1 MQEDLHLTQTYP
13 YSPGLKPKT
22 KPTLDSPALSGLPIP
37 MARAKQY
44 LNTNALW
51 AAVGVRTLRRL
62 GLAHVV
68 ISPGSR
74 STPLAHAFAEEAG
87 IQVTVALD
95 ERSAAFI
102 ALGIAKATRRPAV
115 LLCTSGTA
123 AANYLPAVVEA
134 RLSATPLLVLTA
146 DRPPELRECHSGQ
159 TITQNGIYAGYPVW
173 SAEAAVPSADLGLLR
188 HWRQLLVDAWQR
200 AQSPLA
206 GPVHL
211 NLPFRDPLAPSDAEK
226 GFRMPKGFNVEKF
239 TDSTNGLLTRWIQ
252 AGAPLQ
258 ADHLALFALEGERGV
273 IVVGPHALND
283 RKEETQAVLELSQRT
298 GWPIFADGAGTLRGD
313 LADTGRIVSAYDLI
327 LRDKGLARVLR
338 PKAAVFIGPLPTSKV
353 LRAWLKEADVM
364 AWQIGR
370 PGENTD
376 PTHSRWTRLDARLV
390 PSGERVAT
398 KSSAYSKAWQ
408 AAQKT
413 AAKKLTRIV
422 NVDWPFEGRVVSL
435 LEEALGPDDRLFV
448 GSSMPI
454 RDVEWFYHPPG
465 PGPEI
470 LTNRGAN
477 GIDGTVSTALGAS
490 LDGKR
495 TVLLCGDLTFLHD
508 SNALLSA
515 YGHRG
520 DLTVVVINNQGGGIF
535 NHLAVA
541 KSARFEQLWGTPQA
555 ADLGKLCA
563 AHKVRHDLAGDW
575 NDLRRLLE
583 VRGKGVRVIE
593 VRTDRE
599 ADAAWRQKSFR

>member
-1 MQEDLHLTQTYP
+1 
-13 YSPGLKPKT
+13 
-22 KPTLDSPALSGLPIP
+22 
-37 MARAKQY
+37 MARATKH

-51 AAVGVRTLRRL
+51 ADVGVRTLRRL
-62 GLAHVV
+62 GLTHVV

-74 STPLAHAFAEEAG
+74 STPLAHAFAESAG
-87 IQVTVALD
+87 LHVTVALD
-95 ERSAAFI
+95 ERSAGFI
-102 ALGIAKATRRPAV
+102 ALGIAKATGQPAA

-159 TITQNGIYAGYPVW
+159 TITQNGIYGSYPVW
-173 SAEAAVPSADLGLLR
+173 ATEAAVPSTDLSLLR

-200 AQSPLA
+200 SQGPLA
-206 GPVHL
+206 GPVYL

-226 GFRMPKGFNVEKF
+226 GFKAPTGLNLETF
-239 TDSTNGLLTRWIQ
+239 TSVPPCGIVRPTLTPATVASLLSKT
-252 AGAPLQ
+252 
-258 ADHLALFALEGERGV
+258 ERGV
-273 IVVGPHALND
+273 IVVGPHAFED
-283 RKEETQAVLELSQRT
+283 RDESATALRELSQLT
-298 GWPIFADGAGTLRGD
+298 GWPILADGAGTLRGD
-313 LADTGRIVSAYDLI
+313 LAGDASLVSGYDLI
-327 LRDKGLARVLR
+327 LRDAKAAKALR
-338 PKAAVFIGPLPTSKV
+338 PQAAVFVGPLPTSKI
-353 LRAWLKEADVM
+353 LRAWLKEGDITVI
-364 AWQIGR
+364 QLGR
-370 PGENTD
+370 AGENTD
-376 PTHSRWTRLDARLV
+376 PTHSRWSRLDGQLV
-390 PSGERVAT
+390 PSGDKVSA
-398 KSSAYSKAWQ
+398 KASAYGKAWQ
-408 AAQKT
+408 TAQKT
-413 AAKKLTRIV
+413 AAKQLTRIV

-435 LEEALGPDDRLFV
+435 LDEALGPDDRLFV

-465 PGPEI
+465 PGPEV

-541 KSARFEQLWGTPQA
+541 QSAHFEQLWGTPQA

-563 AHKVRHDLAGDW
+563 AHKVRHDLADDW
-575 NDLRRLLE
+575 NNLRRLLE

-593 VRTDRE
+593 FRTDRE

>member
-1 MQEDLHLTQTYP
+1 
-13 YSPGLKPKT
+13 
-22 KPTLDSPALSGLPIP
+22 
-37 MARAKQY
+37 MARATKH

-51 AAVGVRTLRRL
+51 ADVGVRTLRRL
-62 GLAHVV
+62 GLTHVV

-74 STPLAHAFAEEAG
+74 STPLAHAFAESAG
-87 IQVTVALD
+87 LHVTVALD
-95 ERSAAFI
+95 ERSAGFI
-102 ALGIAKATRRPAV
+102 ALGIAKATGQPAA

-159 TITQNGIYAGYPVW
+159 TITQNGIYGAYPVW
-173 SAEAAVPSADLGLLR
+173 ATEAAVPSTDLSLLR

-200 AQSPLA
+200 SQGPLA

-226 GFRMPKGFNVEKF
+226 GFKAPTGLNLETF
-239 TDSTNGLLTRWIQ
+239 TSVPPCGIVRPTLTPATVASLLSKT
-252 AGAPLQ
+252 
-258 ADHLALFALEGERGV
+258 ERGV
-273 IVVGPHALND
+273 IVVGPHAFED
-283 RKEETQAVLELSQRT
+283 RDESAAALRELSQLT
-298 GWPIFADGAGTLRGD
+298 GWPILADGAGTLRGD
-313 LADTGRIVSAYDLI
+313 LAGDASLVSGYDLI
-327 LRDKGLARVLR
+327 LRDAKAARALR
-338 PKAAVFIGPLPTSKV
+338 PLAAVFLGPLPTSKV
-353 LRAWLKEADVM
+353 LRTWLKEGDITVI
-364 AWQIGR
+364 QLGR
-370 PGENTD
+370 AGENTD
-376 PTHSRWTRLDARLV
+376 PTHSRWSRLDGELV
-390 PSGERVAT
+390 PSGDKVSA
-398 KSSAYSKAWQ
+398 KASAYGKAWQ
-408 AAQKT
+408 TAQKT

-435 LEEALGPDDRLFV
+435 LDEALGPDDRLFV

-465 PGPEI
+465 PGPEV

-541 KSARFEQLWGTPQA
+541 QSARFEQLWGTPQA

-563 AHKVRHDLAGDW
+563 AHKVRHDLADDW

-593 VRTDRE
+593 FRTDRE
-599 ADAAWRQKSFR
+599 ADAAWRQKSFH

>member
-1 MQEDLHLTQTYP
+1 
-13 YSPGLKPKT
+13 
-22 KPTLDSPALSGLPIP
+22 
-37 MARAKQY
+37 MARATKH

-51 AAVGVRTLRRL
+51 ADVGVRTLRRL
-62 GLAHVV
+62 GLTHVV

-74 STPLAHAFAEEAG
+74 STPLAHAFAESAG
-87 IQVTVALD
+87 LHVTVALD
-95 ERSAAFI
+95 ERCAGFI
-102 ALGIAKATRRPAV
+102 ALGIAKATGQPAA

-134 RLSATPLLVLTA
+134 RLAATPLLVLTA

-159 TITQNGIYAGYPVW
+159 TITQNGIYGAYPVW
-173 SAEAAVPSADLGLLR
+173 ATEAAVPSTDLTLLR

-200 AQSPLA
+200 SQGPLA

-226 GFRMPKGFNVEKF
+226 GFKAPTGLNLETF
-239 TDSTNGLLTRWIQ
+239 TSVPPCGIVRPTLTPATVASLLSKT
-252 AGAPLQ
+252 
-258 ADHLALFALEGERGV
+258 ERGV
-273 IVVGPHALND
+273 IVVGPHAFED
-283 RKEETQAVLELSQRT
+283 RDESAAALRELSQLT
-298 GWPIFADGAGTLRGD
+298 GWPILADGAGTLRGD
-313 LADTGRIVSAYDLI
+313 LAGDASLVSGYDLI
-327 LRDKGLARVLR
+327 LRDAKAAKALR
-338 PKAAVFIGPLPTSKV
+338 PQAAVFVGPLPTSKV
-353 LRAWLKEADVM
+353 LRAWLKEGDITVI
-364 AWQIGR
+364 QLGR
-370 PGENTD
+370 AGENTD
-376 PTHSRWTRLDARLV
+376 PTHSRWSRLDGELV
-390 PSGERVAT
+390 PSGDKVSA
-398 KSSAYSKAWQ
+398 KASAYGKAWQ
-408 AAQKT
+408 TAQKA

-435 LEEALGPDDRLFV
+435 LDEALGPDDRLFV

-465 PGPEI
+465 PGPEV

-563 AHKVRHDLAGDW
+563 AHKVRHDLADDW

-583 VRGKGVRVIE
+583 IRGKGVRVIE
-593 VRTDRE
+593 FRTDRE

>member
-1 MQEDLHLTQTYP
+1 
-13 YSPGLKPKT
+13 
-22 KPTLDSPALSGLPIP
+22 
-37 MARAKQY
+37 MARATKH

-51 AAVGVRTLRRL
+51 ADVGVRTLRRL
-62 GLAHVV
+62 GLTHVV

-74 STPLAHAFAEEAG
+74 STPLAHAFAESAG
-87 IQVTVALD
+87 LHVTVALD
-95 ERSAAFI
+95 ERSAGFI
-102 ALGIAKATRRPAV
+102 ALGIAKATGSPAA

-134 RLSATPLLVLTA
+134 RLAATPLLVLTA

-159 TITQNGIYAGYPVW
+159 TITQNGIFASYPVW
-173 SAEAAVPSADLGLLR
+173 ATEAAVPSTDLTLLR

-200 AQSPLA
+200 SQGPLA

-211 NLPFRDPLAPSDAEK
+211 NLPFRDPLAPTDAEK
-226 GFRMPKGFNVEKF
+226 GFKAPAGLNIETF
-239 TDSTNGLLTRWIQ
+239 TDVPPCGIVRPTLTPATVASLLPKT
-252 AGAPLQ
+252 
-258 ADHLALFALEGERGV
+258 DRGV
-273 IVVGPHALND
+273 IVVGPHAFED
-283 RKEETQAVLELSQRT
+283 RDESAAALRELSQLT
-298 GWPIFADGAGTLRGD
+298 GWPILADGAGTLRGD
-313 LADTGRIVSAYDLI
+313 LAGDTALVSGYDLI
-327 LRDKGLARVLR
+327 LRDAKAAKALR
-338 PKAAVFIGPLPTSKV
+338 PLAAVFVGPLPTSKV
-353 LRAWLKEADVM
+353 LRAWIKDGDITAL
-364 AWQIGR
+364 QLGR
-370 PGENTD
+370 AGENTD
-376 PTHSRWTRLDARLV
+376 PTHSRWSRLDGHLV
-390 PSGERVAT
+390 PSGDDVAHHA
-398 KSSAYSKAWQ
+398 SAYGKAWQ
-408 AAQKT
+408 SAQKS

-435 LEEALGPDDRLFV
+435 LDEALGPDDRLFV

-465 PGPEI
+465 PGPEV

-541 KSARFEQLWGTPQA
+541 KSAHFEQLWGTPQA
-555 ADLGKLCA
+555 TDLGKLCA
-563 AHKVRHDLAGDW
+563 AHKVRHDLADGW

-583 VRGKGVRVIE
+583 IRGKGVRVIE
-593 VRTDRE
+593 FRTDRE

>member
-1 MQEDLHLTQTYP
+1 M
-13 YSPGLKPKT
+13 
-22 KPTLDSPALSGLPIP
+22 P
-37 MARAKQY
+37 MARATKH

-51 AAVGVRTLRRL
+51 ADVGVRTLRRL
-62 GLAHVV
+62 GLTHVV

-74 STPLAHAFAEEAG
+74 STPMAHAFAESADLN
-87 IQVTVALD
+87 VTVALD
-95 ERSAAFI
+95 ERSAGFI
-102 ALGIAKATRRPAV
+102 ALGVAKATRRPAA

-123 AANYLPAVVEA
+123 VANYLPAVIEA
-134 RLSATPLLVLTA
+134 RMSATPLIVLSA

-159 TITQNGIYAGYPVW
+159 TVAQNGIFGGYPVW
-173 SAEAAVPSADLGLLR
+173 AAEAAVPGTDLTLLR

-200 AQSPLA
+200 SQGPLA

-226 GFRMPKGFNVEKF
+226 GFKAPAGLNLETF
-239 TDSTNGLLTRWIQ
+239 TAVPPCGIVRPTLTPATVAGLLPKT
-252 AGAPLQ
+252 
-258 ADHLALFALEGERGV
+258 ERGV
-273 IVVGPHALND
+273 IVVGPHAFED
-283 RKEETQAVLELSQRT
+283 RDESATALRELSQLT
-298 GWPIFADGAGTLRGD
+298 GWPILADGAGTLRGD
-313 LADTGRIVSAYDLI
+313 LAGDATLVSGYDLI
-327 LRDKGLARVLR
+327 LRDAKSARALR
-338 PKAAVFIGPLPTSKV
+338 PDFALFVGPLPTSKV
-353 LRAWLKEADVM
+353 LRAWLKETDLHTM
-364 AWQIGR
+364 QIGR
-370 PGENTD
+370 PGENVD
-376 PTHSRWTRLDARLV
+376 PTHSRGSRLDARLT
-390 PSGERVAT
+390 A
-398 KSSAYSKAWQ
+398 SSAEIVRRSTAYGKAWQ
-408 AAQKT
+408 KAQQT
-413 AAKKLTRIV
+413 AAKKLSRIV

-435 LEEALGPDDRLFV
+435 LDEALGPDDRLFV

-465 PGPEI
+465 PGPEV

-541 KSARFEQLWGTPQA
+541 QSARFEQLWGTPQA
-555 ADLGKLCA
+555 TDLGKLCA
-563 AHKVRHDLAGDW
+563 AHKVRHDLAESW
-575 NDLRRLLE
+575 SDLRRLLE
-583 VRGKGVRVIE
+583 IRGKGVRVIE
-593 VRTDRE
+593 FRTDRE
-599 ADAAWRQKSFR
+599 ADAAWRKKSFR

>member
-1 MQEDLHLTQTYP
+1 M
-13 YSPGLKPKT
+13 
-22 KPTLDSPALSGLPIP
+22 P
-37 MARAKQY
+37 MARATKH

-51 AAVGVRTLRRL
+51 ADVGVRTLRRL
-62 GLAHVV
+62 GLTHVV

-74 STPLAHAFAEEAG
+74 STPMAHAFAESADLN
-87 IQVTVALD
+87 VTVALD
-95 ERSAAFI
+95 ERSAGFI
-102 ALGIAKATRRPAV
+102 ALGVAKATRRPAA

-123 AANYLPAVVEA
+123 VANYLPAVIEA
-134 RLSATPLLVLTA
+134 RMSATPLLVLSA

-159 TITQNGIYAGYPVW
+159 TVAQNGIFGGYPVW
-173 SAEAAVPSADLGLLR
+173 AAEAAVPGTDLTLLR

-200 AQSPLA
+200 SQGPLA

-226 GFRMPKGFNVEKF
+226 GFKAPAGLNLETF
-239 TDSTNGLLTRWIQ
+239 TAVPPCGIVRPTLTPATVAGLLPKT
-252 AGAPLQ
+252 
-258 ADHLALFALEGERGV
+258 ERGV
-273 IVVGPHALND
+273 IVVGPHAFED
-283 RKEETQAVLELSQRT
+283 RDESATALRELSQLT
-298 GWPIFADGAGTLRGD
+298 GWPILADGAGTLRGD
-313 LADTGRIVSAYDLI
+313 LAGDATLVSGYDLI
-327 LRDKGLARVLR
+327 LRDAKSARALR
-338 PKAAVFIGPLPTSKV
+338 PDFALFVGPLPTSKV
-353 LRAWLKEADVM
+353 LRAWLKETDLHTM
-364 AWQIGR
+364 QIGR
-370 PGENTD
+370 PGENVD
-376 PTHSRWTRLDARLV
+376 PTHSRGSRLDARLT
-390 PSGERVAT
+390 A
-398 KSSAYSKAWQ
+398 SSAEIVRRSTAYGKAWQ
-408 AAQKT
+408 KAQQT
-413 AAKKLTRIV
+413 AAKKLSRIV

-435 LEEALGPDDRLFV
+435 LDEALGPDDRLFV

-465 PGPEI
+465 PGPEV

-541 KSARFEQLWGTPQA
+541 QSARFEQLWGTPQA
-555 ADLGKLCA
+555 TDLGKLCA
-563 AHKVRHDLAGDW
+563 AHKVRHDLAESWSG
-575 NDLRRLLE
+575 LRRLLE
-583 VRGKGVRVIE
+583 IRGKGVRIIE
-593 VRTDRE
+593 FRTDRE
-599 ADAAWRQKSFR
+599 ADAAWRKKSFR